1 MNNLEVSKIVM
12 QKTAKKQEEY
22 IVNQIKLNIP
32 NDWSYINFCNGEEE
46 LFFKQNSLDEFPDII
61 EKWRQMPC
69 QPHKADL
76 FRYYYLYIYGGFFLD
91 GDAMIYDNIENIIN
105 NNNFVTAIGLD
116 TSTLCNAY
124 IGTFPKNPIIYEALK
139 DAYNI
144 DVSKFM
150 NNYDLLCKNLYNIV
164 HKTKYHF
171 KIKLYKEYDNV
182 RGESAKVINDNG
194 NIIIV
199 HYYKYKII
207 PTDKNVFNN
216 NEITIVIGPCELPI
230 KLIKLE
236 RPFTNPTF
244 ILGSHPYNDAFE
256 FIIKHNILIV
266 TRIDNGH
273 GWGYNH
279 TVIIKDNN

>member
-1 MNNLEVSKIVM
+1 MNNFEISKIIM
-12 QKTAKKQEEY
+12 QKSRSHQEEY
-22 IVNQIKLNIP
+22 IVNQIRSKIP
-32 NDWSYINFCNGEEE
+32 NDWSYVNYCNGEEE
-46 LFFKQNSLDEFPDII
+46 LFFKQNLLEEFPDII
-61 EKWRQMPC
+61 EKWNKMPC

-116 TSTLCNAY
+116 TSTLCNGY

-139 DAYNI
+139 YAYYI

-164 HKTKYHF
+164 HGTKYDF
-171 KIKLYKEYDNV
+171 KIKLYKEYDYIC
-182 RGESAKVINDNG
+182 GKSAKVINDNG
-194 NIIIV
+194 NIIII

-207 PTDKNVFNN
+207 PIDQNCFDN
-216 NEITIVIGPCELPI
+216 NETTIVIGASEDPI

-236 RPFTNPTF
+236 RSFTNPTF
-244 ILGSHPYNDAFE
+244 ILGPHPYNDAFE
-256 FIIKHNILIV
+256 FTIKYNILIV
-266 TRIDNGH
+266 IRTDSGY
-273 GWGYNH
+273 GWGHNH
-279 TVIIKDNN
+279 TVIIKDND